1 MRKQKGVFELYLEA
15 MAKTGDVMLAWQYQK
30 AMFKQSLLDKE
41 ERQALIQDVAAEVV
55 SHLSATVDISE
66 ALMEIDELRKAID
79 GLTK

>member
-30 AMFKQSLLDKE
+30 DMFKQSILDKE
-41 ERQALIQDVAAEVV
+41 ERQALIQDVAAEVG

>member
-30 AMFKQSLLDKE
+30 DMFKQSLLDKE

-79 GLTK
+79 GLAK

>member
-30 AMFKQSLLDKE
+30 DMFKQSLLDKE

-55 SHLSATVDISE
+55 SHLSATVGISE

>member
-30 AMFKQSLLDKE
+30 DMFKQSLLDKE